1 MKTKELSVSA
11 MLRNINGLSKGDVA
25 YCGPYG
31 TVTCTESAG
40 ESKTGVRKFKVSGSS
55 RLRNG
60 GNWTMNAIR
69 RAIAA
74 IG

>member
-1 MKTKELSVSA
+1 MNTKEPAASA
-11 MLRNINGLSKGDVA
+11 MLRNINGLTKGDVA

-31 TVTCTESAG
+31 TVTCTESAR

-69 RAIAA
+69 RAVAA
-74 IG
+74 VG

>member
-1 MKTKELSVSA
+1 MKTKELSASA

-31 TVTCTESAG
+31 SVTCTESAK
-40 ESKTGVRKFKVSGSS
+40 ESKSGVRKFKVSGSV

-60 GNWTMNAIR
+60 GNWTMSALR
-69 RAIAA
+69 RAVTA
-74 IG
+74 GR